1 MTRHSHPVPVR
12 KPFFTSGTFILL
24 GFMAVGFSFGLAR
37 FLSGLGAVAN
47 LDNHY
52 AWGIWKSINVAVGI
66 ALAASGFTA
75 AALIDIFG
83 RKKFHSLLRPAIL
96 TAFLGYVMAAVSLV
110 FDLGRYWNIWR
121 PIFNWQGNSVLFEVA
136 MCVMVYLIVLSFE
149 ISPTLLEGLKARMNS
164 NEWGSRILKRM
175 EGPIATIHNWVKI
188 VLPIFIIAGFVLSC
202 MHHSSLGTLMLIAP
216 TKLSTLWFTPLLPLL
231 FLISAMM
238 VGFPMIIMESILAS
252 RTFKYKLNMN
262 VVGSLAAIVPWIAG
276 LYLVLKVGDLV
287 FRWQQLN
294 FLVHPNLTVSLAI
307 ELIAGLVIPII
318 MLSFRAVR
326 RSPGLLLFSV
336 LLIIGGVVL
345 NRLNTYLV
353 GYYSP
358 FSQTGYFP
366 SIGEIAMTLA
376 LVSTIIFCYRFFVS
390 YFPVLPAQQ
399 LTNDAA
405 SEIEN
410 KNENEEE
417 EDDYA
422 ISGKLS
428 PFTIWTVRGVGFVI
442 LFLFVLLYAI
452 VHKEALAGEQFT
464 PPEWKVKKVD
474 TAAVEAALAFKH
486 DSRPLEYRNLYL
498 LNNPIFNSG
507 TNYYEP
513 VRFSHRT
520 HDVGAGSDCSVCHH
534 RVSAGPDDRVGED
547 LKEMHAS
554 IEVRIGGACADCHA
568 DLKEKR
574 FQKCS
579 DCHGSSNEADDPA
592 RIGLKGAYHR
602 QCIGCHREQPAAL
615 AAPTDCQSC
624 HYPLTPDHA
633 QLINLT
639 GKISARQVTAQCLH
653 CHPAVGEAVLK
664 SAHWNWKGLTP
675 SIAGHE
681 HSADTG
687 LMKVM
692 DNYTLT
698 MIPGLVQS
706 LGFHIGY
713 GAGNGADKSDF
724 KDPLSI
730 DCLVCHD
737 TTANYKKDKS
747 NNGLPAAGTDLRA
760 LATKVGRPARSNC
773 GSCHFYAGGGA
784 NVKHGDLEP
793 ALANPNSE
801 TDVHMGMVDMRCQD
815 CHRTENHRIAGMSFM
830 APVTEGRVSCET
842 CHGSQPHSITG
853 FLSRH
858 LDDHVKALSCETCH
872 IPSFAQET
880 PTRLSTDYSQAGE
893 DRSLKTDALGMPLY
907 DKNLGAL
914 TWGKHV
920 APVYRWFDGTRKT
933 YVLGD
938 KIENLDRLELNAPL
952 GEKYIPESRIFPF
965 KVHSAMQPYDT
976 EQQVL
981 LPVKFENGYWR
992 HYDWNRAITEG
1003 TAAIGM
1009 TYSGKFAFIKTSM
1022 YTSIHHEVLP
1032 AKQALGCSD
1041 CHKKEAITC
1050 TRCHKNAAGMDLP
1063 SHTRMVYPEVKKRMD
1078 FKALGYKD
1086 DPAVI
1091 GGRLFKKMGR
1101 GNPPR

>member
-1 MTRHSHPVPVR
+1 MTSSSHPTPVR
-12 KPFFTSGTFILL
+12 KPFFTSGIFILL
-24 GFMAVGFSFGLAR
+24 GIMAVGFSFGLAR
-37 FLSGLGAVAN
+37 FFSGLGAVTN

-96 TAFLGYVMAAVSLV
+96 TAFLGYVMAAISLV

-136 MCVMVYLIVLSFE
+136 MCVMAYLFVLSFE
-149 ISPTLLEGLKARMNS
+149 LSPSLLEGLKARMNT
-164 NEWGSRILKRM
+164 NEWGARVLKRI

-188 VLPIFIIAGFVLSC
+188 LLPIFIIAGFVLSC

-262 VVGSLAAIVPWIAG
+262 VVSSLAAIVPWIAG
-276 LYLVLKVGDLV
+276 LYLALKLGDLA
-287 FRWQQLN
+287 FRWDQLN

-307 ELIAGLVIPII
+307 EIIAGLLIPIFL
-318 MLSFRAVR
+318 LSFRAVR

-353 GYYSP
+353 GFYSP
-358 FSQTGYFP
+358 FAKNSYFP
-366 SIGEIAMTLA
+366 SIGEMAMTLA

-390 YFPVLPAQQ
+390 FFPVLPAQQ
-399 LTNDAA
+399 LDKGTE
-405 SEIEN
+405 EIVGTDED
-410 KNENEEE
+410 ED
-417 EDDYA
+417 DDYA

-428 PFTIWTVRGVGFVI
+428 PFSVWTVRAVGFVI
-442 LFLFVLLYAI
+442 LFLFVSLYSI

-464 PPEWKVKKVD
+464 PPEWQAKKMD
-474 TAAVEAALAFKH
+474 DATIEAALAFKH
-486 DSRPLEYRNLYL
+486 ESRPLEYRNLYM
-498 LNNPIFNSG
+498 LNNHSLNSG
-507 TNYYEP
+507 TDYYEP

-534 RVSAGPDDRVGED
+534 RVSADPGDRIGED

-554 IEVRIGGACADCHA
+554 IEVRIGGACSDCHA

-579 DCHGSSNEADDPA
+579 ACHGSTNEPDYPS

-602 QCIGCHREQPAAL
+602 QCIGCHREQPATS
-615 AAPTDCQSC
+615 AAPADCRTC
-624 HYPLTPDHA
+624 HHPLTPDHK
-633 QLINLT
+633 QLVMLPA
-639 GKISARQVTAQCLH
+639 KADVRQVTAQCLQ
-653 CHPAVGEAVLK
+653 CHPAVGEDIRK

-698 MIPGLVQS
+698 MIPGLVPS

-713 GAGNGADKSDF
+713 GADKEADKSDF
-724 KDPLSI
+724 KDPLTI

-737 TTANYKKDKS
+737 TTANYKKDKN
-747 NNGLPAAGTDLRA
+747 NNGFPMAGTDLRA
-760 LATKVGRPARSNC
+760 LAVKVGRPSRANC
-773 GSCHFYAGGGA
+773 GSCHFYVGGGA

-793 ALANPNSE
+793 ALVNPKSE
-801 TDVHMGMVDMRCQD
+801 MDVHMGMVDMRCQD

-830 APVTEGRVSCET
+830 APVTEGRVTCET

-853 FLSRH
+853 YLSRH

-880 PTRLSTDYSQAGE
+880 PTRLSTDYSQAGQY
-893 DRSLKTDALGMPLY
+893 RPPAMDALGMPLY

-938 KIENLDRLELNAPL
+938 RINNLDLVELNAPL

-965 KVHSAMQPYDT
+965 KVHSARQPYDT

-981 LPVKFENGYWR
+981 LPVKFENGYWQ
-992 HYDWNRAITEG
+992 HYDWDRAIKEG
-1003 TAAIGM
+1003 TAAVGM
-1009 TYSGKFAFIKTSM
+1009 AYSGKFDFVSTRM
-1022 YTSIHHEVLP
+1022 YTSLHHEVVP
-1032 AKQALGCSD
+1032 ASQALGCSD

-1050 TRCHKNAAGMDLP
+1050 TRCHEKAVGMDLP
-1063 SHTRMVYPEVKKRMD
+1063 SHTRMVYPGVKGRMD
-1078 FKALGYKD
+1078 FKALGYEG
-1086 DPAVI
+1086 DPAII

>member
-1 MTRHSHPVPVR
+1 MTHHIHPYPVR

-24 GFMAVGFSFGLAR
+24 GIMAIGFSFGLAR
-37 FLSGLGAVAN
+37 FFSGLGAVTN

-52 AWGIWKSINVAVGI
+52 AWGIWKSINVAVGV

-96 TAFLGYVMAAVSLV
+96 TAFLGYIMVGVSLV

-136 MCVMVYLIVLSFE
+136 MCVMAYLIVLSFE
-149 ISPTLLEGLKARMNS
+149 ISPSILEGLKARMNT
-164 NEWGSRILKRM
+164 NEWGSRVLKRI
-175 EGPIATIHNWVKI
+175 EGPINTIHNWIKI
-188 VLPIFIIAGFVLSC
+188 ILPIFIIAGFVLSC

-252 RTFKYKLNMN
+252 RSFKYKLNMN

-276 LYLVLKVGDLV
+276 LYLVLKVGDLL
-287 FRWQQLN
+287 FRWNQLN
-294 FLVHPNLTVSLAI
+294 FLSHPNLTVSLAI
-307 ELIAGLVIPII
+307 EIIAGLLIPIF

-326 RSPGLLLFSV
+326 RSPGLLLFAV

-358 FSQTGYFP
+358 FTQNGYFP

-376 LVSTIIFCYRFFVS
+376 LICTIIFFYRLIVS
-390 YFPVLPAQQ
+390 FFPVLPAQQ
-399 LTNDAA
+399 LTSNVD
-405 SEIEN
+405 ETTDET
-410 KNENEEE
+410 EGEGD
-417 EDDYA
+417 DDYA
-422 ISGKLS
+422 VSEKLS
-428 PFTIWTVRGVGFVI
+428 PFSVWTVRGVGFAI
-442 LFLFVLLYAI
+442 LFLFVILYSV
-452 VHKEALAGEQFT
+452 VHRQALAGEQFAPT
-464 PPEWKVKKVD
+464 EWKLKKIAT
-474 TAAVEAALAFKH
+474 TADQAPLAFKH
-486 DSRPLEYRNLYL
+486 DTRPLEYRNLYI
-498 LNNPIFNSG
+498 LNNAVLNSG
-507 TNYYEP
+507 TDYYEP

-520 HDVGAGSDCSVCHH
+520 HDVNVGSDCSVCHH
-534 RVSAGPDDRVGED
+534 RVSDDPANRVGED

-554 IEVRIGGACADCHA
+554 IDVRIGGACADCHT

-579 DCHGSSNEADDPA
+579 ACHGVSNEPDYPA
-592 RIGLKGAYHR
+592 RIGLKGAYHQ
-602 QCIGCHREQPAAL
+602 QCIGCHQKQPATVR
-615 AAPTDCQSC
+615 APIDCRSC
-624 HYPLTPDHA
+624 HNPLTPDHKPLVKLPA
-633 QLINLT
+633 Q
-639 GKISARQVTAQCLH
+639 ADPHQVTAQCLH
-653 CHPAVGEAVLK
+653 CHTEVGNDILK
-664 SAHWNWKGLTP
+664 TAHWNWKGLSP

-692 DNYTLT
+692 DNYLIT
-698 MIPGLVQS
+698 MIPSLVQS
-706 LGFHIGY
+706 LDFHIGY
-713 GAGNGADKSDF
+713 RTSDAENTNDF
-724 KDPLSI
+724 EDPLTI

-737 TTANYKKDKS
+737 TTLTYKKDKS
-747 NNGLPAAGTDLRA
+747 NKGLPMAGTNLHE
-760 LATKVGRPARSNC
+760 LVIKVGRPVRANC

-784 NVKHGDLEP
+784 NVKNGDLEP
-793 ALANPNSE
+793 ALANPKSE
-801 TDVHMGMVDMRCQD
+801 MDVHMGMVGMRCQD
-815 CHRTENHRIAGMSFM
+815 CHHTETHRMAGMSFM

-842 CHGSQPHSITG
+842 CHGWQPHSITG

-858 LDDHVKALSCETCH
+858 LDDHVKALSCEACH

-880 PTRLSTDYSQAGE
+880 ATRLSTDFSQAGQ
-893 DRSLKTDALGMPLY
+893 DRAITMDVLGMPLY

-920 APVYRWFDGTRKT
+920 APVYRWYDGTRKT

-938 KIENLDRLELNAPL
+938 KIENLNHVELNAPL

-965 KVHSAMQPYDT
+965 KVHTAKQPYDT
-976 EQQVL
+976 EQNVL
-981 LPVKFENGYWR
+981 LPIKFYNSYWQY
-992 HYDWNRAITEG
+992 YDWDRAIKEG
-1003 TAAIGM
+1003 TATVGM
-1009 TYSGKFAFIKTSM
+1009 SYSGKYDFVETRM
-1022 YTSIHHEVLP
+1022 YTSLHHGVVP
-1032 AKQALGCSD
+1032 AIKALGCSD

-1050 TRCHKNAAGMDLP
+1050 TRCHKNAVGMDLP
-1063 SHTRMVYPEVKKRMD
+1063 THTRMVYPEMKDRID

-1086 DPAVI
+1086 DPAII